1 MLKLKLAEY
10 NLETKKFE
18 RFLEL
23 GKDFLY
29 GGDFII
35 FTRSS
40 GYFFIDTASQECRE
54 QFKDQKDPLNRFNG
68 LFDGITYGQG
78 RFVLVVNDEDDIL
91 EIREKKKEIINNKY
105 KIISEKIVSDCF
117 LGYRIKSD
125 FLITLSSGKLIKT
138 KFNRDQIWEESSKT
152 SKIVGN
158 LHENPELWEKVK

>member
-1 MLKLKLAEY
+1 MLKLRLAQY
-10 NLETKKFE
+10 KDDKFK

-23 GKDFLY
+23 GKDFGY
-29 GGDFII
+29 FGDFII

-68 LFDGITYGQG
+68 LFHGRTYGEG
-78 RFVLVVNDEDDIL
+78 RFVLIQHNQDDIL
-91 EIREKKKEIINNKY
+91 EIREQKKEIINNKY